1 MLNFVDT
8 FELMAFNFHGDEEQ
22 HHRFVHDA
30 KLLIDAIV
38 NQLHKNNSMFKDHL
52 GELRKTGKPCGRHTL
67 QSINIMRQAL
77 VCSGIC

>member
-8 FELMAFNFHGDEEQ
+8 FELMALNFHGDEEQ

-38 NQLHKNNSMFKDHL
+38 NQLHKNNSIFKDYM
-52 GELRKTGKPCGRHTL
+52 GELRKTGKPSVLCSAANESL
-67 QSINIMRQAL
+67 QSLLQPH
-77 VCSGIC
+77 S